1 MDLKIVESFQSL
13 SNTFLDYIVL
23 FITEFGGETVFLII
37 AALLFW
43 TVNKKFAY
51 RLTMFVLLN
60 VMVNAILKNII
71 RRPRPYQTDSNVV
84 SIGEETHGY
93 AMPSGHATNG
103 TALAFMLN
111 ERYGTY
117 RKWVTPALVVMVV
130 LIALSRV
137 YLGQH
142 YLTDVLAGIVVTSVV
157 YLVVIKVSPLIKI
170 STERLVFFAS
180 PLLILLLIFVQD
192 KNYFVATAAVLGG
205 TLGYY
210 LESKYVGYD
219 VKAPLLTQI
228 MKYVIGI
235 VVALI
240 LKEGLKLIL
249 PYPEGE
255 NILSLGLD
263 FVRYFILTLWLTL
276 GAMFT
281 FKKLFSKDEKE
292 AS

>member
-1 MDLKIVESFQSL
+1 MDLKIVEWFQSL
-13 SNTFLDYIVL
+13 SGTLLDSIVL

-43 TVNKKFAY
+43 TVNKRFAY

-60 VMVNAILKNII
+60 VMVNSILKNII
-71 RRPRPYQTDSNVV
+71 KRPRPFQTDSDVI

-93 AMPSGHATNG
+93 SMPSGHATNG

-111 ERYGTY
+111 ERYKTY
-117 RKWVTPALVVMVV
+117 RKWVTPSLVTMAILV
-130 LIALSRV
+130 ALSRV

-142 YLTDVLAGIVVTSVV
+142 YLTDVIAGILVTSVV
-157 YLVVIKVSPLIKI
+157 YLVVLKAGPLIKI
-170 STERLVFFAS
+170 STERLVFFSS

-192 KNYFVATAAVLGG
+192 KNYFVAAAAILGG

-210 LESKYVGYD
+210 LEAKHVAYD
-219 VKAPLLTQI
+219 VRAPLVTQVLKFI
-228 MKYVIGI
+228 IGI

-240 LKEGLKLIL
+240 LKEGLKMIL

-281 FKKLFSKDEKE
+281 FKKLFGKTTDPS
-292 AS
+292 S